1 MAAEGSNR
9 HAYMIICHTNFDQ
22 LGLLLEILD
31 DRRNDIYL
39 HIDKKAKGYLVD
51 SIRAHVKKAGFSV
64 IRPMSVSWGGDSQI
78 KVEVRL
84 LKEATKTVHGY
95 YHLISGMDLP
105 LKTQDEIHRFFDE
118 HEGVDFVA
126 MEKENLHNINKDFL
140 YRVDYYYLFQNLL
153 KGKKDGKLFDM
164 QMKHLRRQNKRGVC
178 RSKKS
183 GLDFVMGSNW
193 FSITHRTA
201 VYVLEAFRKHR
212 RSFRYTICADELF
225 LQTLVAASPYA
236 DSVEDNN
243 LREIDWFRGNPYTY
257 REEDFESLINAPSD
271 KIFAR
276 KFDERTDAK
285 IIRKIHDELLKTAV
299 ND

>member
-1 MAAEGSNR
+1 MATEGANR

-39 HIDKKAKGYLVD
+39 HIDKKAKGYSVD
-51 SIRAHVKKAGFSV
+51 SIRAHVKKAGFTV

-78 KVEVRL
+78 KVEIRL

-105 LKTQDEIHRFFDE
+105 LKTQDEIHRFFDA

-140 YRVDYYYLFQNLL
+140 YRVDYYYLFQNRI
-153 KGKKDGKLFDM
+153 KGKKDGRLADIQK
-164 QMKHLRRQNKRGVC
+164 KHLRRQNKRGVC

-201 VYVLEAFRKHR
+201 VYVLGAYQKYR
-212 RSFRYTICADELF
+212 RSFRYTICADEVF
-225 LQTLVAASPYA
+225 LQTLVAASPYT

-243 LREIDWFRGNPYTY
+243 LRMIDWFRGNPYTY
-257 REEDFESLINAPSD
+257 REEDFESLMNAPSD
-271 KIFAR
+271 KMFAR

-285 IIRKIHDELLKTAV
+285 IIRKIHDELLK
-299 ND
+299 NSSQ